1 MRSNYV
7 RSFYLPEHQPMPSS
21 YTLQYQSRSRP
32 HCNQSK
38 SCKCGRDKD
47 RDELS
52 CDVCLSSIEVVT
64 SANKRELTHSLLFA
78 LKPVV
83 CKQCNTRF
91 ADNVLLSS
99 HLKFC
104 NVTGL
109 TSSKI
114 KPGTMTVPTWKKP
127 CVREDWVLNVLK
139 VFSLGKVIIFFRIIN
154 PVKRLLFL
162 TFLSYVFFLA

>member
-21 YTLQYQSRSRP
+21 YTSHYQSRSP
-32 HCNQSK
+32 PDCNQSK
-38 SCKCGRDKD
+38 FCKCGRDRD

-52 CDVCLSSIEVVT
+52 CHVCLSSIEVVT

-104 NVTGL
+104 KVAGL

-114 KPGTMTVPTWKKP
+114 KPGTMTVPT
-127 CVREDWVLNVLK
+127 
-139 VFSLGKVIIFFRIIN
+139 
-154 PVKRLLFL
+154 
-162 TFLSYVFFLA
+162 

>member
-21 YTLQYQSRSRP
+21 YTLHYQSRSHP
-32 HCNQSK
+32 IVTNQSFVNVVEIK
-38 SCKCGRDKD
+38 T
-47 RDELS
+47 EM
-52 CDVCLSSIEVVT
+52 SSVVT

-104 NVTGL
+104 NVAGL

-114 KPGTMTVPTWKKP
+114 KPGTMTVPT
-127 CVREDWVLNVLK
+127 
-139 VFSLGKVIIFFRIIN
+139 
-154 PVKRLLFL
+154 
-162 TFLSYVFFLA
+162 

>member
-1 MRSNYV
+1 MSTIDKTDLPDANKGFEFFGKAVRWMDQDLNKKLPTGYQFADNNYRWRV
-7 RSFYLPEHQPMPSS
+7 DIQAQDNNTTWL
-21 YTLQYQSRSRP
+21 
-32 HCNQSK
+32 
-38 SCKCGRDKD
+38 
-47 RDELS
+47 
-52 CDVCLSSIEVVT
+52 SIEVVT

-114 KPGTMTVPTWKKP
+114 KPGTMTVPT
-127 CVREDWVLNVLK
+127 
-139 VFSLGKVIIFFRIIN
+139 
-154 PVKRLLFL
+154 
-162 TFLSYVFFLA
+162 

>member
-1 MRSNYV
+1 MFAPFICQNISPCPA
-7 RSFYLPEHQPMPSS
+7 LIL
-21 YTLQYQSRSRP
+21 YTTSLAP
-32 HCNQSK
+32 HPIVTNQSFVNVVEIK
-38 SCKCGRDKD
+38 T
-47 RDELS
+47 EM
-52 CDVCLSSIEVVT
+52 SSVVT

-104 NVTGL
+104 NVAGL

-114 KPGTMTVPTWKKP
+114 KPGTMTVPT
-127 CVREDWVLNVLK
+127 
-139 VFSLGKVIIFFRIIN
+139 
-154 PVKRLLFL
+154 
-162 TFLSYVFFLA
+162 

>member
-21 YTLQYQSRSRP
+21 YTLHYQSRSPP

-38 SCKCGRDKD
+38 FCKIINVVEIKT
-47 RDELS
+47 EM
-52 CDVCLSSIEVVT
+52 SSVVT
-64 SANKRELTHSLLFA
+64 SANNRELTHSLLFA

-104 NVTGL
+104 NVAGL

-114 KPGTMTVPTWKKP
+114 KPGTMTVPT
-127 CVREDWVLNVLK
+127 
-139 VFSLGKVIIFFRIIN
+139 
-154 PVKRLLFL
+154 
-162 TFLSYVFFLA
+162 

>member
-1 MRSNYV
+1 MFAPFICQNIS
-7 RSFYLPEHQPMPSS
+7 PCPSLIL
-21 YTLQYQSRSRP
+21 YTTSLAP
-32 HCNQSK
+32 HPIVTNQSFVNVVEIK
-38 SCKCGRDKD
+38 T
-47 RDELS
+47 EM
-52 CDVCLSSIEVVT
+52 SSVVT

-104 NVTGL
+104 NFAGL

-114 KPGTMTVPTWKKP
+114 KPGTMTVPALKEALRLRGLSVAGNK
-127 CVREDWVLNVLK
+127 EVL
-139 VFSLGKVIIFFRIIN
+139 
-154 PVKRLLFL
+154 VKRLEGA
-162 TFLSYVFFLA
+162 LAGEG

>member
-1 MRSNYV
+1 MFAPFICQNISPCPP
-7 RSFYLPEHQPMPSS
+7 LIL
-21 YTLQYQSRSRP
+21 YTTSLAP
-32 HCNQSK
+32 HPIVTNQSFVNVVEIK
-38 SCKCGRDKD
+38 T
-47 RDELS
+47 EM
-52 CDVCLSSIEVVT
+52 SSVVT

-104 NVTGL
+104 NVAGL

-114 KPGTMTVPTWKKP
+114 KTRYNDSTYLKEALRSRGLSVAGNK
-127 CVREDWVLNVLK
+127 EVL
-139 VFSLGKVIIFFRIIN
+139 
-154 PVKRLLFL
+154 VKRLEGA
-162 TFLSYVFFLA
+162 LAGKGYHNF